1 MTESHFK
8 DAFWSSD
15 FTSHTGY
22 EVVVQRLHEGRRMCK
37 DMEELLKMRA
47 LAEEKYGKELV
58 TIARKAGGQTEINT
72 LRTSFD
78 TLKTQIEKVGHLH
91 IQLAVML
98 KEEIKRMEQF
108 RERQREQR
116 KKFEGVM
123 ERIQKTKVSLHKK
136 TLESKKSYEHK
147 CKEADEAEQAHERI
161 NSTLTATPKQVDK
174 VQNRAKQCRE
184 AANEA
189 EKQYKLNIEQLD
201 NIRQD
206 WEQTHVS
213 TCEVFEQQEVDR
225 INILR
230 NSMWVHCNHFSL
242 QCVTDDEMYEEVRK
256 TLEQCDVTADINS
269 FIQTKAT
276 GTSPPAPILYISYY
290 EQEGV
295 ADSNGSLRSAGG
307 GVMKRFSNLLPGHCS
322 GSRQDINEA
331 DYPTAPPT
339 DEKVDGVYAAIP
351 VLRGGAQANTDS
363 LTMGYKVLYEY
374 TAQNDDELSIAMGDV
389 VEVIEQGEDG
399 WWIVTRNGNQGL
411 VPGSYLEKICGSHVA

>member
-1 MTESHFK
+1 MACVVT
-8 DAFWSSD
+8 SD
-15 FTSHTGY
+15 P
-22 EVVVQRLHEGRRMCK
+22 
-37 DMEELLKMRA
+37 EEQTPKQWMGGA

-78 TLKTQIEKVGHLH
+78 TLKTLVYVAEIEKVGHLH

-189 EKQYKLNIEQLD
+189 EKQYKSNIEQLD

-276 GTSPPAPILYISYY
+276 GTSPP
-290 EQEGV
+290 
-295 ADSNGSLRSAGG
+295 
-307 GVMKRFSNLLPGHCS
+307 
-322 GSRQDINEA
+322 
-331 DYPTAPPT
+331 

-363 LTMGYKVLYEY
+363 LTMGYKVLYDY

-399 WWIVTRNGNQGL
+399 WWTVTRNGNQGL

>member
-1 MTESHFK
+1 MLS
-8 DAFWSSD
+8 
-15 FTSHTGY
+15 G
-22 EVVVQRLHEGRRMCK
+22 
-37 DMEELLKMRA
+37 A

-58 TIARKAGGQTEINT
+58 TIARKAGGQTE
-72 LRTSFD
+72 
-78 TLKTQIEKVGHLH
+78 IEKVGHLH

-116 KKFEGVM
+116 KKFEGIM

-184 AANEA
+184 TANEA
-189 EKQYKLNIEQLD
+189 EKQYKSNIEQLD

-276 GTSPPAPILYISYY
+276 GT
-290 EQEGV
+290 
-295 ADSNGSLRSAGG
+295 N
-307 GVMKRFSNLLPGHCS
+307 
-322 GSRQDINEA
+322 
-331 DYPTAPPT
+331 
-339 DEKVDGVYAAIP
+339 EKVDGVYAAIP

-374 TAQNDDELSIAMGDV
+374 TAQNGDELSIAMGDV

-399 WWIVTRNGNQGL
+399 WWTVTRNGNQGL
-411 VPGSYLEKICGSHVA
+411 VPGSYLEKICGSHLA